1 MLYGFTFLRN
11 GVKYD
16 YPFKETLLTLA
27 SLCQEVYLALGDS
40 EDQTAVNIPKD
51 PKIRIMP
58 TVWDESL
65 RSGGKILSQQTNVA
79 LSALEQ
85 AHPQASA
92 WGLYLQC
99 DEVIGEWDFE
109 KLKNDLKAA
118 ETCGADAIRFR
129 YLHFWATPDQIAI
142 AKRWYPTEIRCIR
155 LNQGIQSSGDAQSF
169 SGCQKIYDSEVC
181 VFHYGHVRK
190 KEAWELKKHD
200 FHHWY
205 HTEKTIG
212 HVRERSKSSDAKE
225 PVAPYLGPHPLVMQE
240 RLNQGQTHQHHAVD
254 PRTVVLV
261 DFDQSLEQAFVG
273 RILAKKVVHVKD
285 AQALR
290 EIRKENPSAVLI
302 YVRPRWWQYGR
313 LQRLGRKGA
322 PRFPTLLLTA
332 FELARNR
339 IRID

>member
-16 YPFKETLLTLA
+16 YPFKETILTLA

-51 PKIRIMP
+51 PKIKIMP

-85 AHPQASA
+85 AHPEASA

-118 ETCGADAIRFR
+118 ETFGANAIRFR

-155 LNQGIQSSGDAQSF
+155 LHQGIHSSGDAQSF
-169 SGCQKIYDSEVC
+169 AGCKKIYESEVC
-181 VFHYGHVRK
+181 IFHYGHVRK

-205 HTEKTIG
+205 HSEKTIQG
-212 HVRERSKSSDAKE
+212 VRERSKSSDAQE
-225 PVAPYLGPHPLVMQE
+225 PTAAYLGPHPQVMQE
-240 RLNQGQTHQHHAVD
+240 RLREVAKSDQPSD
-254 PRTVVLV
+254 PRTVVLL
-261 DFDQSLEQAFVG
+261 DFDRSLDASFIH
-273 RILAKKVVHVKD
+273 RIRADKVVHLTESGQNKR
-285 AQALR
+285 LR
-290 EIRKENPSAVLI
+290 AENPGALVISAK
-302 YVRPRWWQYGR
+302 PHWWEWRR
-313 LQRLGRKGA
+313 LRRLRRKKA
-322 PRFPTLLLTA
+322 PVFPPMLLVAL
-332 FELARNR
+332 ELARHGV
-339 IRID
+339 RID